1 MSFVY
6 VTEHGALIRLSGGK
20 IIIEKSKKVLAE
32 IPKNTIDGMV
42 ILGSVQITS
51 QAIVEFL
58 NIGVPVTWVSGMQ
71 KFYGRLESMS
81 RVNVLRQAKQIK
93 MQNSNFA
100 LSMAQKIIETKLHNQ
115 QVILRRYYR
124 RRISNNVSKIIK
136 SIETISKFIPNT
148 ILISRIMGYE
158 GIAAKN
164 YFSALAEMVPKD
176 FTFEKRSRRPPR
188 DMFNSMLSFGYSLL
202 MSEIHT
208 AINNAG
214 LHPYFGFMHAIKEQ
228 HPTLASDL
236 MEEWRPVLIDSM
248 VMALVSHNE
257 IKPNCFEHPNSDGIY
272 LNSTGRKIFLNA
284 YEKKLQTVS
293 EKKYSY
299 RHLIRTQAEN
309 YARALME
316 GDAKKY
322 EPFRIR

>member
-6 VTEHGALIRLSGGK
+6 VNEHGALIRLSGGK
-20 IIIEKSKKVLAE
+20 IIIEKAKKTLFE
-32 IPKNTIDGMV
+32 IPKNTIEGLV
-42 ILGSVQITS
+42 ILSSVQITS
-51 QAIVEFL
+51 QAVIEFL
-58 NIGVPVTWVSGMQ
+58 NLGVPVTWISSTQ

-81 RVNVLRQAKQIK
+81 RVNVMRQAKQIK
-93 MQNSNFA
+93 MQDSKFY
-100 LSMAQKIIETKLHNQ
+100 LSMAQKIIEAKLQNQ
-115 QVILRRYYR
+115 QVILRRYNR
-124 RRISNNVSKIIK
+124 RRNSNNISKIIK
-136 SIETISKFIPNT
+136 SIETITKFIPNT

-164 YFSALAEMVPKD
+164 YFTALSEMVPKD
-176 FTFEKRSRRPPR
+176 FSFEKRSRRPPR

-202 MSEIHT
+202 MSEVHT

-214 LHPYFGFMHAIKEQ
+214 LHPYFGFMHAMKEH

-236 MEEWRPVLIDSM
+236 MEEWRPIIIDSM

-257 IKPNCFEHPNSDGIY
+257 IKSNSFELPTSGGTY
-272 LNSTGRKIFLNA
+272 LTSEGRKIFLNA
-284 YEKKLQTVS
+284 YEKKLQTLS
-293 EKKYSY
+293 ASKYFY
-299 RHLIRTQAEN
+299 RHLIRRQAEN

-322 EPFRIR
+322 EPFTIR

>member
-20 IIIEKSKKVLAE
+20 IIIEKAKKTLAE
-32 IPKNTIDGMV
+32 IPKNTIEGLV
-42 ILGSVQITS
+42 ILSSVQITS

-58 NIGVPVTWVSGMQ
+58 NIGVPVTWISGTQ

-81 RVNVLRQAKQIK
+81 RVNVMRQARQIK
-93 MQNSNFA
+93 MQDSNFS
-100 LSMAQKIIETKLHNQ
+100 LSMAQKVIEAKLHNQ
-115 QVILRRYYR
+115 QVILKRYNR
-124 RRISNNVSKIIK
+124 RRISDNVSKIIK
-136 SIETISKFIPNT
+136 SIDTIAKFIPNT

-164 YFSALAEMVPKD
+164 YFSALSEIVPKD
-176 FTFEKRSRRPPR
+176 FNFEKRSRRPPR
-188 DMFNSMLSFGYSLL
+188 DMFNAMLSFGYSLL
-202 MSEIHT
+202 MSEVHT
-208 AINNAG
+208 AINTAG
-214 LHPYFGFMHAIKEQ
+214 LHPYFGFMHAMKEH

-236 MEEWRPVLIDSM
+236 MEEWRPILVDSM

-257 IKPNCFEHPNSDGIY
+257 IKPNNFEPEKISGIF
-272 LNSTGRKIFLNA
+272 LNSAWRKIFLSA
-284 YEKKLQTVS
+284 YEKKLQTIS
-293 EKKYSY
+293 ENKYSY

-322 EPFRIR
+322 APFKIR

>member
-20 IIIEKSKKVLAE
+20 IIIEKAKKTLAE
-32 IPKNTIDGMV
+32 IPKNTIEGLV
-42 ILGSVQITS
+42 ILSSVQITS

-58 NIGVPVTWVSGMQ
+58 NIGVPVTWISGTQ

-81 RVNVLRQAKQIK
+81 RVNVMRQARQIK
-93 MQNSNFA
+93 MQDSNFS
-100 LSMAQKIIETKLHNQ
+100 LSMAQKVIEAKLHNQ
-115 QVILRRYYR
+115 QVILKRYNR
-124 RRISNNVSKIIK
+124 RRISDNVSKIIK
-136 SIETISKFIPNT
+136 SIDTIAKFIPNT

-164 YFSALAEMVPKD
+164 YFSALSEIVPKD
-176 FTFEKRSRRPPR
+176 FNFEKRSRRPPR
-188 DMFNSMLSFGYSLL
+188 DMFNAMLSFGYSLL
-202 MSEIHT
+202 MSEVHT
-208 AINNAG
+208 AINTAG
-214 LHPYFGFMHAIKEQ
+214 LHPYFGFMHAMKEH

-236 MEEWRPVLIDSM
+236 MEEWRPILVDSM

-257 IKPNCFEHPNSDGIY
+257 IKPNNFEPEKISGIF
-272 LNSTGRKIFLNA
+272 LNSAGRKIFLSA
-284 YEKKLQTVS
+284 YEKKLQTIS
-293 EKKYSY
+293 ENKYSY

-322 EPFRIR
+322 APFKIR